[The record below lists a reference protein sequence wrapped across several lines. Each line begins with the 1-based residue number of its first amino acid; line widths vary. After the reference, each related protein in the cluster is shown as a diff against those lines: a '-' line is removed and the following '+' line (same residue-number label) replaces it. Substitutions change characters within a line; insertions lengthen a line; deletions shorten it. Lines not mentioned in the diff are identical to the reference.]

1 MIKKVKNTVSW
12 IYFISDF
19 NGEEIVEKFYKKE
32 LQKTNQAKVRIV
44 KVINYMSNG
53 KVMIIHLI
61 VGLTK
66 KILLHKISYFSEPY
80 DHSKTI

>member
-32 LQKTNQAKVRIV
+32 LQKTNQAKFRIV

-66 KILLHKISYFSEPY
+66 KI
-80 DHSKTI
+80 